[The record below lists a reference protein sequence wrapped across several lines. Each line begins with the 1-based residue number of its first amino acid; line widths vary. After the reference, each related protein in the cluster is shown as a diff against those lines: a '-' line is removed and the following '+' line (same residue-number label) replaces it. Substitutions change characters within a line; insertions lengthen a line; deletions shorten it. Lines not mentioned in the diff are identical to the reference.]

1 MCVMFMI
8 RNAEGLYWNGSR
20 DAFTDYTN
28 ATCFDSRFQAYK
40 YVNENKYAFGTDHLI
55 VEEVIC
61 L

>member
-8 RNAEGLYWNGSR
+8 RNAEGLYWNINKG
-20 DAFTDYTN
+20 AFRESAY
-28 ATCFDSRFQAYK
+28 ATVFESKFRVYK
-40 YVNENKYAFGTDHLI
+40 HIRENEDAFGTDHLI